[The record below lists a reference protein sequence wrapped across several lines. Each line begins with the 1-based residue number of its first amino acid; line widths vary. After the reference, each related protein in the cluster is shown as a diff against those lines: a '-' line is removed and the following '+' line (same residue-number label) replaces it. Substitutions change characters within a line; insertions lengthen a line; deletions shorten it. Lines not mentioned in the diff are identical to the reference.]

1 MRKHAAGVTG
11 RTYDASMWSSVADIL
26 SHLEGGRCT
35 LSTLTP
41 ERQNCYQKG
50 NKKKKIHPK
59 PEYALYNC
67 DGNICLCAWE
77 QKIRINW
84 KDQ

>member
-26 SHLEGGRCT
+26 SHLEGGRCKPST
-35 LSTLTP
+35 LSP

-50 NKKKKIHPK
+50 NIKKKNTS
-59 PEYALYNC
+59 EA
-67 DGNICLCAWE
+67 GICTT
-77 QKIRINW
+77 
-84 KDQ
+84 